1 MKHTRL
7 GILMRNLI
15 AITILAGLTACDG
28 GDRGIG
34 SPIQPPNDSYV
45 AGVFD
50 PSANFR
56 AQCANPR
63 TGNDPETGS
72 PFPDSQGTSIDE
84 NNWLR
89 SWSNELYLW
98 YSEITDVNPGSTSTP
113 EYFDLM
119 QTFALTPSG
128 APRDKFH
135 FSMSTEEWRL
145 LSQSGISA
153 GYGAQF
159 AILEQFP
166 PRKLVVAYTEPGSP
180 ATDPAVLLVRGTS
193 VLEVDGVDLVNAN
206 TNSEISI
213 LNAGLFPANT
223 GELHSFKIQD
233 PDGTIRTVS
242 MTSAN
247 ITSDPV
253 QNVSTI
259 ATVSGNVGYM
269 LFNDHIATSELE
281 LINAIDTL
289 AAASVTDL
297 VLDLR
302 YNGGGYLILANEL
315 AFMIAGSTAA
325 GGRVFEE
332 TKFND
337 QHTSFNPVT
346 GEALAPTLFTTV
358 AHGLSA
364 TAGTALPSLN
374 LSRVFVLTGHGT
386 CSASEAIM
394 NGLRGIDIEVIQIG
408 STTCGKPYGF
418 YPFDNCGT
426 TYFSIQLKGVNEKGF
441 GDYTDGFSPINV
453 AQTEGTP
460 VPGCSV
466 ADDFTHQFGD
476 PQEALLKAALAYR
489 VDGSCPAATG
499 FSGTSLLSA
508 ESATFQPT
516 LKVDVPKNAW
526 LQNRIL
532 MP

>member
-1 MKHTRL
+1 MKHTDL
-7 GILMRNLI
+7 CILIRSLI
-15 AITILAGLTACDG
+15 VITILAGLTACDG
-28 GDRGIG
+28 GDSGIG
-34 SPIQPPNDSYV
+34 SPIQAPNDTYV
-45 AGVFD
+45 EGVFD
-50 PSANFR
+50 PSPNFR
-56 AQCANPR
+56 AQCATPR
-63 TGNDPETGS
+63 TGNDPDTGS
-72 PFPDSQGTSIDE
+72 PYPDSQGTAIDE

-98 YSEITDVNPGSTSTP
+98 YAEITDVNPGSTSTP

-135 FSMSTEEWRL
+135 FSMSTEKWRQ

-159 AILEQFP
+159 AILQSFP
-166 PRKLVVAYTEPGSP
+166 PRKLVVVYTEPGSP
-180 ATDPAVLLVRGTS
+180 ATSVLLVRGTE
-193 VLEVDGVDLVNAN
+193 VIEVDGVDLVYAN
-206 TNSEISI
+206 SGAEVDV

-223 GELHSFKIQD
+223 GELHSFKIKD
-233 PDGTIRTVS
+233 PDGTIRDVS

-259 ATVSGNVGYM
+259 ATVTGDVGYM

-297 VLDLR
+297 ILDLR

-315 AFMIAGSTAA
+315 AFMIAGATAA
-325 GGRVFEE
+325 EGRIFEE
-332 TKFND
+332 IKFND
-337 QHTSFNPVT
+337 KHTAFNPLT

-408 STTCGKPYGF
+408 STTCGKPYGY

-466 ADDFTHQFGD
+466 ADDFTHQLGD
-476 PQEALLKAALAYR
+476 PQEALVNAALAYR
-489 VDGSCPAATG
+489 VDGSCPAASG

-508 ESATFQPT
+508 ESATSQPE
-516 LKVDVPKNAW
+516 LQVEVPKNAW
-526 LQNRIL
+526 LKNRIL
-532 MP
+532 MR